1 MSRVL
6 RNAAWG
12 TFGPTAVALTHGGSL
27 RQGPAEMV
35 GAEGLVYHAAGST
48 GQRLSQGVRDARL

>member
-6 RNAAWG
+6 RNAAFG
-12 TFGPTAVALTHGGSL
+12 TFGPTAVAVTDAGSL

-35 GAEGLVYHAAGST
+35 GAEDFRLPRRRLDGSAAQPRST
-48 GQRLSQGVRDARL
+48 